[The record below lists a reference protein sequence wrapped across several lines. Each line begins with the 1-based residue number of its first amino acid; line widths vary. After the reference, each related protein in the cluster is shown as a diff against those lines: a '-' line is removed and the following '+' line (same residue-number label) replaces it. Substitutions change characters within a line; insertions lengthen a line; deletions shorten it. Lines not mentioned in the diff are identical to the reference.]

1 MTFYATVLAKPQA
14 QQVPAHFL
22 RTQSTA
28 EDCSNASTEDRTA
41 AQAPSIWY
49 QNLIKKA

>member
-14 QQVPAHFL
+14 QQVPACFL
-22 RTQSTA
+22 RAQSTA
-28 EDCSNASTEDRTA
+28 EDCSTEDRIA

-49 QNLIKKA
+49 QNLVVKA